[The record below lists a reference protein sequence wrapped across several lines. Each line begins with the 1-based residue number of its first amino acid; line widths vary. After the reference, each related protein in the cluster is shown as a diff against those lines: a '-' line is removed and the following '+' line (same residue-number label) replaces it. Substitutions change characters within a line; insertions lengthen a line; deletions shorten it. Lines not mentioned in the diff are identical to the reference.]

1 MELTFK
7 DEKYLHIYAQQ
18 MPHHESFIVGNKE
31 ALLELREMINEA
43 LKEEESERY
52 FTSSDG
58 EGYQAFVIKIPDDE
72 VELFESLEMPYTMQY
87 GDVNSNIFFVN
98 SSEKPN
104 EPYSPVTLLHKIN
117 PQTKKD

>member
-1 MELTFK
+1 
-7 DEKYLHIYAQQ
+7 
-18 MPHHESFIVGNKE
+18 MPHHESFIIGNKKS
-31 ALLELREMINEA
+31 LLELRGMIDEA
-43 LKEEESERY
+43 LREEESERY

-98 SSEKPN
+98 STKKPN
-104 EPYSPVTLLHKIN
+104 APYSPVTLL
-117 PQTKKD
+117 KKE